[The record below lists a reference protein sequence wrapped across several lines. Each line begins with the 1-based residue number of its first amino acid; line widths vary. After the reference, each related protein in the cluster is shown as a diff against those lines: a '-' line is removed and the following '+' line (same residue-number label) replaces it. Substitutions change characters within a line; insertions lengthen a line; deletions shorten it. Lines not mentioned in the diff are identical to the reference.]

1 MNTNFTER
9 FPKIIYDSDRKIYFY
24 AEKKKE
30 ISNRMKNRIEKLNIP
45 KVYLTLWVN
54 NDRKTPN
61 GLIAVALDNKQRK
74 QYYYSTVHIITRQKE
89 KMKRMIKFM
98 RVLPKLRRQVS
109 ADILSKRYSKVFLV
123 SNMINILDKTYMR
136 IGNLKYHH
144 ENNSHG
150 LTTLRMNNAKL
161 DKENKCVI
169 FKFHGKHQVFQ
180 TKRLKDDHVY
190 DFIRKLKR
198 RNKDQDWLFMYY
210 NDRSKKNVRIS
221 STDINEY
228 IHRVIGNFTCKDYRT
243 YGANVHFL
251 DGLKRFN
258 SIGKAY
264 NYTSEKLGNTTSTLR
279 NSYVFPCII
288 DMYRVMDKKQFK
300 SISLKKIMKDNS
312 K

>member
-144 ENNSHG
+144 ENNSHI
-150 LTTLRMNNAKL
+150 LSFAPDKSPIDHLKRIFLSIVDPTTVSQHVQGPHIQSLSNEQN
-161 DKENKCVI
+161 VPQ
-169 FKFHGKHQVFQ
+169 QVFLPC
-180 TKRLKDDHVY
+180 RD
-190 DFIRKLKR
+190 
-198 RNKDQDWLFMYY
+198 
-210 NDRSKKNVRIS
+210 IS
-221 STDINEY
+221 
-228 IHRVIGNFTCKDYRT
+228 F
-243 YGANVHFL
+243 F
-251 DGLKRFN
+251 
-258 SIGKAY
+258 
-264 NYTSEKLGNTTSTLR
+264 EK
-279 NSYVFPCII
+279 
-288 DMYRVMDKKQFK
+288 
-300 SISLKKIMKDNS
+300 
-312 K
+312 